1 MAEVAL
7 ELSLVS
13 AGYGETTVLHDVSLS
28 VAAGECVA
36 IIGRNGVGKTTL
48 LSTIVGRA
56 RLHGGAVRLFGIDI
70 GRLPGNRRAAAGI
83 GLVPQEREIF
93 PSLTVRENL
102 IVARRPGP
110 WTLDKVCALFPRL
123 AERMHHRGDQLSGG
137 EQQMLATG
145 RALLGNPLVLLLD
158 EPTEGLAPIIV
169 EHLMSAMSQ
178 LSEHQGLTLVMVEQ
192 NARLALNF
200 APRAVVLEAGS
211 IVFDGPSTTLKADEA
226 RLAELVGLNRRTDAA
241 RSED

>member
-1 MAEVAL
+1 MAELAL

-13 AGYGETTVLHDVSLS
+13 AGYGETTILHEVSLS
-28 VAAGECVA
+28 VAAGESVA

-56 RLHGGAVRLFGIDI
+56 RLHGGAVRLFGADI

-93 PSLTVRENL
+93 PSLTVQENL

-110 WTLDKVCALFPRL
+110 WTFERVCALFPRL
-123 AERMHHRGDQLSGG
+123 AERLHHRGNQLSGG

-145 RALLGNPLVLLLD
+145 RALMGNPRVLLLD

-169 EHLMSAMSQ
+169 EHLMSAMSR
-178 LSEHQGLTLVMVEQ
+178 LSEHQGLTLLMVEQ

-211 IVFDGPSTTLKADEA
+211 IAYDGPSATLRADEA
-226 RLAELVGLNRRTDAA
+226 RLAELVGLNRPAA
-241 RSED
+241 GARPEV